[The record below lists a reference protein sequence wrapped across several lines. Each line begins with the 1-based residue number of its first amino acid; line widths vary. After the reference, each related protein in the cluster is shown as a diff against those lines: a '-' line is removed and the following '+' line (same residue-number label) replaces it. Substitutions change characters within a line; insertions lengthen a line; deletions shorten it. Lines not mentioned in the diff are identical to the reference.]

1 MSDDADEKGFMDK
14 VKEKAGEIQTA
25 MGPAMESAQKRMSEW
40 GSKVQEK
47 YEEFKADMAPK
58 VARGR
63 KSVVAMTES
72 VKVNV
77 IDPTAEWGSKVKAE
91 WQEPYDGK
99 VALAGCCC
107 ISLLDLTYPT
117 CIGLRFKGLCVCL
130 NGECTLCMMQ
140 TPDAEKPLRVAEFD
154 LQGMK
159 PPYFVKDDDGVRAG
173 SLCKS
178 VCHCCCLEE
187 RFAFPPDDE
196 VPPLCN
202 LCFIVS
208 SAKHAHDCMHR
219 THDHNRT
226 RCFILSRVFISLSR
240 SSPSSSSTQTP
251 ELHRGPSRGLRR
263 QGPQIRD
270 EDEIDDG
277 AAYLPDNA

>member
-1 MSDDADEKGFMDK
+1 MSDDTDEKGFMDK

-208 SAKHAHDCMHR
+208 SAKHAHAHDCMHR
-219 THDHNRT
+219 THAQPHD
-226 RCFILSRVFISLSR
+226 LSSLSHAFVF
-240 SSPSSSSTQTP
+240 SLALLPLLL
-251 ELHRGPSRGLRR
+251 LHQNTRIAPRAFQR
-263 QGPQIRD
+263 
-270 EDEIDDG
+270 
-277 AAYLPDNA
+277 A

>member
-1 MSDDADEKGFMDK
+1 MSYVLNATRDVCALIDYLALVAVARCPHRRHEVLMNPRDVNLKACTRLTTPTAMSDDTDEKGFMDK

-117 CIGLRFKGLCVCL
+117 CIGLRFKGY
-130 NGECTLCMMQ
+130 
-140 TPDAEKPLRVAEFD
+140 A
-154 LQGMK
+154 
-159 PPYFVKDDDGVRAG
+159 
-173 SLCKS
+173 
-178 VCHCCCLEE
+178 
-187 RFAFPPDDE
+187 
-196 VPPLCN
+196 
-202 LCFIVS
+202 
-208 SAKHAHDCMHR
+208 SASTA
-219 THDHNRT
+219 
-226 RCFILSRVFISLSR
+226 SA
-240 SSPSSSSTQTP
+240 PS
-251 ELHRGPSRGLRR
+251 
-263 QGPQIRD
+263 
-270 EDEIDDG
+270 
-277 AAYLPDNA
+277 A

>member
-1 MSDDADEKGFMDK
+1 
-14 VKEKAGEIQTA
+14 
-25 MGPAMESAQKRMSEW
+25 
-40 GSKVQEK
+40 
-47 YEEFKADMAPK
+47 
-58 VARGR
+58 
-63 KSVVAMTES
+63 
-72 VKVNV
+72 
-77 IDPTAEWGSKVKAE
+77 
-91 WQEPYDGK
+91 
-99 VALAGCCC
+99 
-107 ISLLDLTYPT
+107 
-117 CIGLRFKGLCVCL
+117 
-130 NGECTLCMMQ
+130 MQ

-208 SAKHAHDCMHR
+208 SAKHAR
-219 THDHNRT
+219 TRLHAPACTHNRT
-226 RCFILSRVFISLSR
+226 RSFLSLTCFYFSLSLL
-240 SSPSSSSTQTP
+240 PLLL
-251 ELHRGPSRGLRR
+251 LHQNTRIAPRAFRGLGG
-263 QGPQIRD
+263 GPQIRD